1 MNLAERWS
9 RSGDRSHRTNKGLDV
24 DDVNGRVV
32 LITGAG
38 TGMGREAML
47 RFAAAGART
56 MAVGRTEAT
65 LQAVTGAVRNAGGE
79 AGYVVADVGTEEGA
93 QRAVEEVEARW
104 DGLDVLIN
112 NASVGWAYEQVVP
125 GSMAATADSPPA
137 AWRDVVRINLESVHL
152 MCHFALPRLIHR
164 GGGSIVNVSSV
175 GGTRGMADAHAYAA
189 AKAGVIN
196 LTRSLARTY
205 GPRGV
210 RSNCLAPGV
219 IDTGMIDPYRDA
231 FEAAF
236 QDAEAAAAL
245 CPLGRMGTV
254 AEAAEA
260 MFFLATASYC
270 NGSILVMDGGS
281 SA

>member
-1 MNLAERWS
+1 
-9 RSGDRSHRTNKGLDV
+9 
-24 DDVNGRVV
+24 
-32 LITGAG
+32 
-38 TGMGREAML
+38 
-47 RFAAAGART
+47 
-56 MAVGRTEAT
+56 
-65 LQAVTGAVRNAGGE
+65 LQ
-79 AGYVVADVGTEEGA
+79 
-93 QRAVEEVEARW
+93 
-104 DGLDVLIN
+104 
-112 NASVGWAYEQVVP
+112 
-125 GSMAATADSPPA
+125 PPA

-152 MCHFALPRLIHR
+152 MCHFALPLLIRR
-164 GGGSIVNVSSV
+164 GGGSILNVSSV

-205 GPRGV
+205 GPQGV
-210 RSNCLAPGV
+210 RCNCLAPGV

-254 AEAAEA
+254 VEAADA

-270 NGSILVMDGGS
+270 NGSILVRPASDFPVLRAPQKSQRKATTAGNGVTIVKVGNAAMWPLRGS
-281 SA
+281 LRALARAAICVVASATHSLAMAARTRLAAVRPG

>member
-1 MNLAERWS
+1 MTNEATRTEAP
-9 RSGDRSHRTNKGLDV
+9 DRTGGQGAGPLT
-24 DDVNGRVV
+24 GRVV

-38 TGMGREAML
+38 TGMGRAAL
-47 RFAAAGART
+47 ARFARAGAT
-56 MAVGRTEAT
+56 VIAVGRTERT
-65 LQAVTGAVRNAGGE
+65 LADAVGEVRAAGG
-79 AGYVVADVGTEEGA
+79 AAHFVVADVGTEAGA
-93 QRAVEEVEARW
+93 IAAVGFAEQTAG
-104 DGLDVLIN
+104 GLDVLIN

-125 GSMAATADSPPA
+125 GSMAATADVPTA

-152 MCHFALPRLIHR
+152 MCHHAIPALRRR

-175 GGTRGMADAHAYAA
+175 GGTKGMADAHAYAA

-205 GPRGV
+205 GPEQI
-210 RSNCLAPGV
+210 RSNCFAPGV
-219 IDTGMIDPYRDA
+219 VDTGMIDPYRET

-236 QDAEAAAAL
+236 ADPASAAAL

-254 AEAAEA
+254 EEAAEA
-260 MFFLATASYC
+260 MFFLATAGYC
-270 NGSILVMDGGS
+270 NGSVLVMDGGS